1 MALLLATA
9 VTACGGGDEETA
21 TQPEPTRARAEGVSV
36 VELTRVSGS
45 IGHPIYWAGSRSG
58 QTYELSQTQ
67 DGRVYIRYLPRGTKI
82 GDPKPNY
89 LTVGTYPQAKA
100 FATLKATAKKQ
111 GVPTIA
117 LRGGGLAFADK
128 ERPTSVYLAYP
139 GSPFQIEVYH
149 PSAARALALVE
160 SGKIV
165 PVGIATAGRA
175 PASAATP
182 DEIKAVATKA
192 GHPVYWAGQES
203 GSTYE
208 LTQTS
213 DGRIYVRYLPA
224 GVEVGD
230 ARPDFLTVGTYPQ
243 SDALATLKATA
254 ERDGTET
261 IDLDGGGLAVID
273 KKPTSAYLAYPD
285 QELLVE
291 VYDPDADRVRELVTS
306 ARIAPV
312 E

>member
-1 MALLLATA
+1 MRRPSSSCISRPLLARHRRLALAPALVALLLATA

-111 GVPTIA
+111 GAPTIE

-139 GSPFQIEVYH
+139 GSAYQIEVYH
-149 PSAARALALVE
+149 PSAARARALVT
-160 SGKIV
+160 SGEIV

-175 PASAATP
+175 PSSSSRPVSSARRSPATSC
-182 DEIKAVATKA
+182 
-192 GHPVYWAGQES
+192 W
-203 GSTYE
+203 
-208 LTQTS
+208 
-213 DGRIYVRYLPA
+213 PA
-224 GVEVGD
+224 GTAPWRCSRSTAGRRWGSSSAPSTAASTWWSPRPA
-230 ARPDFLTVGTYPQ
+230 ARSTT
-243 SDALATLKATA
+243 
-254 ERDGTET
+254 
-261 IDLDGGGLAVID
+261 
-273 KKPTSAYLAYPD
+273 
-285 QELLVE
+285 
-291 VYDPDADRVRELVTS
+291 
-306 ARIAPV
+306 
-312 E
+312 